1 MRETLEFVALLDR
14 AEEPAKNFSGGMKH
28 RRNRNK
34 EGELDELRVLIV
46 DDTSL
51 YRMIVTHALQDVEDV
66 ETVGSAPNGK
76 SAMSRGKRGSTRKR
90 SIQARRISL
99 LAASR

>member
-14 AEEPAKNFSGGMKH
+14 AEEPAKNFSGGMKR

-46 DDTSL
+46 DDTTL
-51 YRMIVTHALQDVEDV
+51 YRMIVTHAL
-66 ETVGSAPNGK
+66 
-76 SAMSRGKRGSTRKR
+76 TRCGG
-90 SIQARRISL
+90 RRNRRL
-99 LAASR
+99 GPQWQECHVAW